1 MRKERVVLG
10 HIANPSR
17 LWRQIEARSAVVHSW
32 AVDDDATSLGLY
44 RAGDGL
50 QGETFAG
57 AGGSEEHN
65 QFLLRSEGHV
75 KPEAVKALVDR
86 DLKHGHRKGCGAGAA
101 ARRRARQKKEGRG
114 SPRAPM
120 PPSGLIAERCKSPGA
135 WSACGR

>member
-17 LWRQIEARSAVVHSW
+17 LWRQIDTRGAVVHSL
-32 AVDDDATSLGLY
+32 AVDDNATSLGLH

-57 AGGSEEHN
+57 AGGTEEHN
-65 QFLLRSEGHV
+65 QFLARSEGDV

-86 DLKHGHRKGCGAGAA
+86 DLKHKCRKDCGVGAA
-101 ARRRARQKKEGRG
+101 ARRRAR
-114 SPRAPM
+114 
-120 PPSGLIAERCKSPGA
+120 
-135 WSACGR
+135 